1 LSPQQTNNGG
11 DRIKLRDLQ
20 QPLGANGSLS
30 GITFMVVL
38 AAAVFSIATNLIVG
52 VQLDILPASL
62 GLILVQTIVVLVFF
76 RTEKFDDILAR
87 TVVLLYVS
95 FYTYI
100 VLALNSD
107 YNLLF
112 IALLGFPPFTIFIIG
127 NREGTFWSLVT
138 TVVIIGGA
146 LLQGRDN
153 NYSDPELWQIAFAL
167 FQTLIVLTFSY
178 VTNTVARQNAAQ
190 TIQHEQ
196 TSRESQARYETL
208 LNSVSDGL
216 IAVDPNGAIQFANN
230 AAAKLVGVR
239 MKDLIG
245 RQASEAVL
253 IIDDEKKA
261 LEADA
266 YPMNSVI
273 STNEE
278 FKSDQMSKDTY
289 EMVRKDG
296 SSFTVGFSVS
306 PVKTGSSSLG
316 ALMLFR
322 DLTEINATERA
333 KSEFVSLA
341 SHQLRTPLN
350 IVRWYIEKLMVQRH
364 GALNTRQ
371 LDYVKEVD
379 TNTKRMISLVSDL
392 LNVSRVDLG
401 RIKIKHEPL
410 EIVGLVRSLVREI
423 EPLAEQKSIRLYSD
437 LPDKEIQFTDSDQSV
452 MTVIIQNLLSNAMK
466 YTPDGGQVNL
476 TLSRIKEKTPL
487 SQRLGLMAKQEGVL
501 IKVVDTGVGIPEDQQ
516 KKIFGKLFRADNVQT
531 MDVEGTGLGLYVTRS
546 FANELGGEIWFDS
559 KEGEGTTF
567 YAFVP
572 II

>member
-1 LSPQQTNNGG
+1 
-11 DRIKLRDLQ
+11 
-20 QPLGANGSLS
+20 
-30 GITFMVVL
+30 MVVL